1 MIIGEILN
9 RELTIDIG
17 TNGIDPKKLT
27 KAKEPKI
34 DLFMSMRNVVGSFWL
49 ISTFVLQSTT
59 ELTESRQKPRMNSAK
74 NGENINDILLMP
86 ICIPMRN
93 TLATK
98 A

>member
-1 MIIGEILN
+1 MMIGEILN
-9 RELTIDIG
+9 RELTMDIG
-17 TNGIDPKKLT
+17 TNGRELKKLT
-27 KAKEPKI
+27 KAKELKI

-49 ISTFVLQSTT
+49 ISTLVLQSTT
-59 ELTESRQKPRMNSAK
+59 ELRESRQKPRMKSAK
-74 NGENINDILLMP
+74 NGENINDMLLMP